1 MTPLFIALAGLL
13 TLATCAAII
22 LPLVRGDARPTR
34 HLALGILLLLPVA
47 TLLLYLHFGRPDG
60 LQVAGPASEPPLA
73 ESQAEATANL
83 QGAVDG
89 LRQRLQA
96 EPDDIEGWRL
106 LGRAYKALEQFD
118 AARDAL
124 AEANRRAPDN
134 ADVMV
139 DYAESIALS
148 NPDHRFDSQALRL
161 LQSALSVSPD
171 HPRARWFAGVAA
183 YQHED
188 YAKAAEIW
196 EQLLAM
202 LPPEAEI
209 VPALT
214 ARIQESRQLAGM
226 PPMQAPAT
234 VAASPPLLKLR
245 VELDPA
251 LQEKVSGSDTV
262 FVFARA
268 INGPPMPL
276 AVHRLTVAQLP
287 ADIDLGDADSML
299 PSMKLSSQSRVTVM
313 ARVSFGGQPV
323 AQSGDLES
331 SPQEVAID
339 AGANDD
345 DRQHTLRID
354 SIHP

>member
-1 MTPLFIALAGLL
+1 
-13 TLATCAAII
+13 
-22 LPLVRGDARPTR
+22 
-34 HLALGILLLLPVA
+34 
-47 TLLLYLHFGRPDG
+47 
-60 LQVAGPASEPPLA
+60 
-73 ESQAEATANL
+73 
-83 QGAVDG
+83 
-89 LRQRLQA
+89 
-96 EPDDIEGWRL
+96 
-106 LGRAYKALEQFD
+106 
-118 AARDAL
+118 
-124 AEANRRAPDN
+124 
-134 ADVMV
+134 
-139 DYAESIALS
+139 
-148 NPDHRFDSQALRL
+148 
-161 LQSALSVSPD
+161 
-171 HPRARWFAGVAA
+171 
-183 YQHED
+183 
-188 YAKAAEIW
+188 
-196 EQLLAM
+196 
-202 LPPEAEI
+202 
-209 VPALT
+209 
-214 ARIQESRQLAGM
+214 
-226 PPMQAPAT
+226 MQAPAT